1 MEPIEIISQN
11 AVDMISHEELS
22 ARLAGDRPLN
32 VKFGVDPTRPDL
44 TFGHM
49 VQLNKLREFQELGHQ
64 AILIIGDFTTLV
76 GDPSGL
82 SATRPVL
89 SREEIDRNAETYL
102 DQAFKILDRQRTTV
116 RHNSEWFDKL
126 GFEAALQ
133 LARKMTVARMLERDD
148 FSNRYEKNNPISIVE
163 FLYPLLQ
170 GYDSLM
176 VEADVELGG
185 TDQLFNLLVGR
196 TLQREAGLKEQIVL
210 TMPLLVGL
218 DGSKKMSKSLDNYI
232 AFNDSPKEMFGKIM
246 SLNDPLMWDYY
257 RLLLGTTDSQIECLQ
272 AEHPL
277 VAKRELALRLT
288 ATHYDPEIAQ
298 REMEQFEKVFSKEGI
313 PDEMLSFSWNELSP
327 TENAKLIDL
336 LGASGLFPSKREARR
351 LVEQGAV
358 KVDSERCTDPN
369 KAIRKPAGKTIVQ
382 AGKRIFFKI
391 HAS

>member
-49 VQLNKLREFQELGHQ
+49 VQLIKLREFQELGHQ
-64 AILIIGDFTTLV
+64 SILIIGDFTTLV

-89 SREEIDRNAETYL
+89 SREEVDRNAETYL

-196 TLQREAGLKEQIVL
+196 TLQREAGLKEQIV
-210 TMPLLVGL
+210 P
-218 DGSKKMSKSLDNYI
+218 Y
-232 AFNDSPKEMFGKIM
+232 
-246 SLNDPLMWDYY
+246 
-257 RLLLGTTDSQIECLQ
+257 
-272 AEHPL
+272 
-277 VAKRELALRLT
+277 
-288 ATHYDPEIAQ
+288 
-298 REMEQFEKVFSKEGI
+298 
-313 PDEMLSFSWNELSP
+313 
-327 TENAKLIDL
+327 
-336 LGASGLFPSKREARR
+336 
-351 LVEQGAV
+351 
-358 KVDSERCTDPN
+358 
-369 KAIRKPAGKTIVQ
+369 
-382 AGKRIFFKI
+382 
-391 HAS
+391 HASPCRFGREQENVEEPR